1 MVPLA
6 INLAIIFGRSSHLL
20 ICSHHSDHRNQTHRG
35 KYHRAR
41 RALSPLHPVSSL
53 QAIPSR
59 SLLFALLLSRRKY
72 AQEMTFAQGELLRPE
87 REFML
92 TNYNI
97 MKSSLNDYAE
107 IAINFGFIAL
117 FVTAL
122 PIAAF
127 AGFVSSLL
135 EVKADAWKLMLIY
148 QRPIPRGAE
157 DIGMWSVSRPPLSS
171 LSLSLCSSTKGNK
184 SSQSSPRSP
193 VSLTQPCLSS
203 QWMS

>member
-1 MVPLA
+1 
-6 INLAIIFGRSSHLL
+6 
-20 ICSHHSDHRNQTHRG
+20 
-35 KYHRAR
+35 
-41 RALSPLHPVSSL
+41 
-53 QAIPSR
+53 
-59 SLLFALLLSRRKY
+59 
-72 AQEMTFAQGELLRPE
+72 MTFSQGELLRPE

-148 QRPIPRGAE
+148 QRPIPRGGE
-157 DIGMWSVSRPPLSS
+157 DIGMWYVFLASLLPCADQSQATNLHHHRFGGLYHQRSS
-171 LSLSLCSSTKGNK
+171 LSLHDG
-184 SSQSSPRSP
+184 
-193 VSLTQPCLSS
+193 CLE
-203 QWMS
+203 

>member
-1 MVPLA
+1 LLFSLA
-6 INLAIIFGRSSHLL
+6 VVI
-20 ICSHHSDHRNQTHRG
+20 
-35 KYHRAR
+35 
-41 RALSPLHPVSSL
+41 
-53 QAIPSR
+53 
-59 SLLFALLLSRRKY
+59 SLLRKY
-72 AQEMTFAQGELLRPE
+72 AQEMAFAQGELLRPE

-127 AGFVSSLL
+127 AGFISSLL

-148 QRPIPRGAE
+148 QRPIPRGVE
-157 DIGMWSVSRPPLSS
+157 DIGMWSVLLLPLDLPSHTNS
-171 LSLSLCSSTKGNK
+171 GNK
-184 SSQSSPRSP
+184 SSQLLPPSLVSPMPPS
-193 VSLTQPCLSS
+193 LSS
-203 QWMS
+203 RWMC

>member
-1 MVPLA
+1 MA
-6 INLAIIFGRSSHLL
+6 
-20 ICSHHSDHRNQTHRG
+20 
-35 KYHRAR
+35 
-41 RALSPLHPVSSL
+41 
-53 QAIPSR
+53 
-59 SLLFALLLSRRKY
+59 
-72 AQEMTFAQGELLRPE
+72 FAQGELLRPE

-127 AGFVSSLL
+127 AGFISSLL

-148 QRPIPRGAE
+148 QRPIPRGVE
-157 DIGMWSVSRPPLSS
+157 DIGMW
-171 LSLSLCSSTKGNK
+171 
-184 SSQSSPRSP
+184 
-193 VSLTQPCLSS
+193 
-203 QWMS
+203 